1 MLQALSSKMV
11 NKRTIPEKIRAYI
24 KFYGDEIEKGSMKQ
38 TDLVKCLSKKCK
50 VSIPGVYRLL
60 KEPLDKI
67 VCFQSSRRGVGG
79 RKNKLTDFLK
89 TPLGKR
95 AIKKSAFF

>member
-1 MLQALSSKMV
+1 VLQALSSKMV
-11 NKRTIPEKIRAYI
+11 YKRTIPEKIRAYI

-67 VCFQSSRRGVGG
+67 VCFQSSRRNVGG
-79 RKNKLTDFLK
+79 RKKKLTDFLK
-89 TPLGKR
+89 NPLGKR
-95 AIKKSAFF
+95 AIKKRAFF